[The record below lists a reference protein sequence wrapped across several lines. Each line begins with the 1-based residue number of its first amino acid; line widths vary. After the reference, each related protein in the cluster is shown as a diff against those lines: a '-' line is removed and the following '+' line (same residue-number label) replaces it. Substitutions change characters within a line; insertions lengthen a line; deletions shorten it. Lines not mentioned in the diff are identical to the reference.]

1 MTFIFWTVV
10 SATITVI
17 ALLYIIRLSMQRKN
31 NIDFSNHFFVA
42 VSIFIIA
49 GIFTGIQVFELS
61 MKWTNN
67 TLTVEGACTIESTS
81 KSTSIYFED
90 KNLNLTTSM
99 WSDNKDG
106 KYDNCKATYYSITKE
121 IIEIQYKSKLDD

>member
-17 ALLYIIRLSMQRKN
+17 ALLYIIRLLMKRKN

-49 GIFTGIQVFELS
+49 GIFTGIQVLELS

-67 TLTVEGACTIESTS
+67 ALTVEGACTIESTS

-90 KNLNLTTSM
+90 ENLNLTTSM

-106 KYDNCKATYYSITKE
+106 K
-121 IIEIQYKSKLDD
+121 

>member
-1 MTFIFWTVV
+1 
-10 SATITVI
+10 
-17 ALLYIIRLSMQRKN
+17 MQRKN